1 MAVEGKLPAV
11 PETILKRRKWQEENR
26 DLRAK
31 EAVKSKVVFKMKRLS
46 KNVFQLFTVQA
57 AHKAKRAD
65 IDTSLPRST
74 KIRRVTRPGTPCI
87 DVTGQKTKS
96 TVPKNLT

>member
-1 MAVEGKLPAV
+1 MAEEGKLPDV
-11 PETILKRRKWQEENR
+11 PVTILKRRKWEEENR

-57 AHKAKRAD
+57 ARKAKRAD
-65 IDTSLPRST
+65 IVKRDEKFAKEYQDQESDE
-74 KIRRVTRPGTPCI
+74 TRHTLYRCHWAE
-87 DVTGQKTKS
+87 
-96 TVPKNLT
+96 N